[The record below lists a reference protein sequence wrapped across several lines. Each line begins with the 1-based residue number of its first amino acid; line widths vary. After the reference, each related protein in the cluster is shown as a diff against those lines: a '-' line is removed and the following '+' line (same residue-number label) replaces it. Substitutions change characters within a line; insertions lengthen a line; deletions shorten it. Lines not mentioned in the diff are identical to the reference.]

1 MRAQLLKG
9 AEPAVT
15 DSLEPSVHPSPGDDR
30 GEPAALAVDKPAAAS
45 AGVVRR
51 RRSARGAPGAL
62 IAPGTVA
69 PFPST
74 MLAPKLVPSGVLAL
88 QRAVEDMSRSIT
100 AAISA
105 AVPQHFSVLAAVRA
119 STELNLMRKTAADV
133 VRISAGPDYLTRIPA
148 TWMESTRALAGLD
161 KLSGV
166 MPQFAGLDKLC
177 GVMPQFAGLDKFFG
191 VVPQLAGLD
200 KLSGMMPQFT
210 ALSSVLGPKVEQL
223 LGSIRSIAQDFG
235 RRVYLAVVAARDA
248 VLRGDWQS
256 VARFVACWLDVPR
269 SQWRTRVEAASDALL
284 AIDPAEFGPDGAFGL
299 LEHLEA
305 EIRRRFAG
313 RRLLCTTQLNH
324 RRVVSLDELHA
335 FVGEHAVPRMLPTAP
350 AAERRALAALNEF
363 DDHRLVVLLG
373 GLTLQEA
380 RIVQARG
387 FLTSWAA
394 AAQACGNPPG
404 EGERVRAKVL
414 RRAQRINK
422 LTNGPSSPVGR

>member
-1 MRAQLLKG
+1 
-9 AEPAVT
+9 
-15 DSLEPSVHPSPGDDR
+15 
-30 GEPAALAVDKPAAAS
+30 
-45 AGVVRR
+45 
-51 RRSARGAPGAL
+51 
-62 IAPGTVA
+62 
-69 PFPST
+69 
-74 MLAPKLVPSGVLAL
+74 MLAPKLVPPGVLAL
-88 QRAVEDMSRSIT
+88 QRAVENMSRSVT

-166 MPQFAGLDKLC
+166 MPHLAGLDKLC

-191 VVPQLAGLD
+191 VMPHLAGLDKLCGVMPQFAGLDKFFGAVPQLTGLD

-248 VLRGDWQS
+248 VLRGDWQA

-284 AIDPAEFGPDGAFGL
+284 TIDPAEFGPDGAFGL

-373 GLTLQEA
+373 GLTLHEA

>member
-1 MRAQLLKG
+1 MTAQLLKG

-15 DSLEPSVHPSPGDDR
+15 DSLEPSAHPSPGDDR
-30 GEPAALAVDKPAAAS
+30 GEPAALAADKPAAPS
-45 AGVVRR
+45 AAVVRR
-51 RRSARGAPGAL
+51 RRSAGGAR
-62 IAPGTVA
+62 IAPGTVVQ
-69 PFPST
+69 FPST
-74 MLAPKLVPSGVLAL
+74 MLASKLAPPGVLAL
-88 QRAVEDMSRSIT
+88 QRAVENMSRSVT

-105 AVPQHFSVLAAVRA
+105 AVPQHFGILATVRA

-133 VRISAGPDYLTRIPA
+133 LRVSAGPDYLVRIPA
-148 TWMESTRALAGLD
+148 IWAESTRALAGLN
-161 KLSGV
+161 KLCGV
-166 MPQFAGLDKLC
+166 MPQLAGLDKLC

-191 VVPQLAGLD
+191 MVPQLAGLD

-235 RRVYLAVVAARDA
+235 HRMYLAVVTARDA
-248 VLRGDWQS
+248 VLRGDWEA

-284 AIDPAEFGPDGAFGL
+284 AIDPTEFGPGGVFGL
-299 LEHLEA
+299 LEHLEG
-305 EIRRRFAG
+305 EVRRRFAG

-324 RRVVSLDELHA
+324 RRVVSLDELPA
-335 FVGEHAVPRMLPTAP
+335 FVGEHGALRMLPTAP

-373 GLTLQEA
+373 ELTFQEA

-387 FLTSWAA
+387 FLMSWEA
-394 AAQACGNPPG
+394 AAQACGSPPG

-414 RRAQRINK
+414 RRAQQINK
-422 LTNGPSSPVGR
+422 LTNGHSSSVGR